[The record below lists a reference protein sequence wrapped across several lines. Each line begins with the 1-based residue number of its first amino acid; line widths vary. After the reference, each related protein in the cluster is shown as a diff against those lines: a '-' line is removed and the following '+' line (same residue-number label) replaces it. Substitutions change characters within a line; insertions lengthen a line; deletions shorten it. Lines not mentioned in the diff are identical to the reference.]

1 MTLSVTLRG
10 RSAGPLWRMGRIC
23 VPPLPVLDPID
34 LGSHQPRVPTTT
46 GCCIAI
52 SAVAVA
58 VAGAATGGLFAAVA
72 LPSSNNDEVL
82 PTVGFGGA
90 VGGLIGTLFGG
101 ASWCLGSSQVRAL
114 RRLPSPAS
122 DLAT

>member
-1 MTLSVTLRG
+1 M
-10 RSAGPLWRMGRIC
+10 WRMGRIS

-34 LGSHQPRVPTTT
+34 LGSQQPRVPTTA

-58 VAGAATGGLFAAVA
+58 VAGAGIGGLFVAVA

-101 ASWCLGSSQVRAL
+101 ASSCG
-114 RRLPSPAS
+114 
-122 DLAT
+122 